1 MKKNSVKIN
10 ILIILLTGL
19 FSLAP
24 TCQSG
29 ITQSTTYP
37 IELFSEMHY
46 SQAYKSQE
54 TPRLKPVAEAVVN
67 LDPIGTENQYDMTIE
82 KFKYDYESGENLYRV
97 NCSFCH
103 GNEGLGDG
111 PAKEYIISE
120 NSYYSTNKVEGLP
133 GSGSG
138 TPYISPPQLNDIEE
152 RYGNRDSAY
161 NRIYQMLNSE
171 IGFGPMPGFLRVL
184 SEEER
189 KQIIEFILDKD
200 NGLNK

>member
-46 SQAYKSQE
+46 SPAYKSQE

-67 LDPIGTENQYDMTIE
+67 LDPIGIGFTV
-82 KFKYDYESGENLYRV
+82 KYLK
-97 NCSFCH
+97 
-103 GNEGLGDG
+103 GLL
-111 PAKEYIISE
+111 
-120 NSYYSTNKVEGLP
+120 YYSLDP
-133 GSGSG
+133 IQDS
-138 TPYISPPQLNDIEE
+138 YIQTTETEI
-152 RYGNRDSAY
+152 RAY
-161 NRIYQMLNSE
+161 NKTGTDQPTNE
-171 IGFGPMPGFLRVL
+171 NP
-184 SEEER
+184 
-189 KQIIEFILDKD
+189 
-200 NGLNK
+200 NKHESKCRQK

>member
-46 SQAYKSQE
+46 SPAYKSQE

-82 KFKYDYESGENLYRV
+82 KFKYDYIRYNHYLVLRPNFV
-97 NCSFCH
+97 LKLILCFLCKDARIKTPN
-103 GNEGLGDG
+103 
-111 PAKEYIISE
+111 
-120 NSYYSTNKVEGLP
+120 
-133 GSGSG
+133 G
-138 TPYISPPQLNDIEE
+138 TSLT
-152 RYGNRDSAY
+152 RS
-161 NRIYQMLNSE
+161 S
-171 IGFGPMPGFLRVL
+171 
-184 SEEER
+184 
-189 KQIIEFILDKD
+189 
-200 NGLNK
+200 